1 MSPIWFLIA
10 AIFWL
15 ALSTIVEKALDHIE
29 IALKERKKRK
39 FFERVE
45 KYRHELC

>member
-1 MSPIWFLIA
+1 MSLVWFLIA

-39 FFERVE
+39 FFERVDR
-45 KYRHELC
+45 YRHDFG